1 MNVIPKGL
9 WRHSSISLPMVG
21 CSVPLGFPS
30 PADDHLVSNLDLTE
44 LLIKHPSA
52 TYIAEA
58 KGESMREAGI
68 FNGDLLIVDRAVQP
82 THNAII
88 VAAVNGELTCKILD
102 LHHKQ
107 LVPANSAMSPIPI
120 TEDIELLSE
129 GMVIH
134 VIRRNVSGYD
144 CTY

>member
-1 MNVIPKGL
+1 
-9 WRHSSISLPMVG
+9 
-21 CSVPLGFPS
+21 
-30 PADDHLVSNLDLTE
+30 
-44 LLIKHPSA
+44 
-52 TYIAEA
+52 
-58 KGESMREAGI
+58 MREAGI

-107 LVPANSAMSPIPI
+107 LVPANSAMAPIPI

-129 GMVIH
+129 GVVIH